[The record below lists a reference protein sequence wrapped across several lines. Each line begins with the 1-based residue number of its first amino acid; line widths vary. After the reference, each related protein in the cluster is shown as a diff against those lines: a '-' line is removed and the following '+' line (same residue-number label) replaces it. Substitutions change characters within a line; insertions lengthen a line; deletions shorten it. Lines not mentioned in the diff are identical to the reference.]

1 MTARPGKRA
10 CPSYRAAHAGAG
22 DRVGAAG
29 GAPRV
34 ARLGRARPRRGARA
48 GARAREAVQASD
60 GVLLLDLCALDF
72 VDSSGL
78 TALLRTRALLGREDR
93 ELALICPHGPVRRV
107 FELAGIADLFP
118 FYASPAEAAEA
129 LVPPGG

>member
-1 MTARPGKRA
+1 MPELTIESVPL
-10 CPSYRAAHAGAG
+10 
-22 DRVGAAG
+22 D

-34 ARLGRARPRRGARA
+34 VLSGELDLAGVPALERALDDAM
-48 GARAREAVQASD
+48 QASD
-60 GVLLLDLCALDF
+60 GVLLLDLCELDF

-93 ELALICPHGPVRRV
+93 ELALICQHGPVRRV
-107 FELAGIADLFP
+107 FELAGIADLFA
-118 FYASPAEAAEA
+118 FYASRADAARA

>member
-1 MTARPGKRA
+1 MPELAIESVPLE
-10 CPSYRAAHAGAG
+10 
-22 DRVGAAG
+22 

-34 ARLGRARPRRGARA
+34 VLSGELDLA
-48 GARAREAVQASD
+48 GVPALERVLDEAVQASD
-60 GVLLLDLCALDF
+60 GVLLLDMCELDF

-118 FYASPAEAAEA
+118 FYASRAEAAEA
-129 LVPPGG
+129 LVPRQS